1 MLLANAK
8 ADVQQLLDQTTITN
22 TQFDD
27 TNFLPDALN
36 RARRAFAA
44 ILPESE
50 IPKLI
55 KIASLTI
62 VAGVGTY
69 PTDFLK
75 KMKYPYV
82 TIGLVG
88 GTAYPAKRIAP
99 EDNWRRTLL
108 ESSSLTL
115 SDATSTKYYI
125 EASNGILLFPA
136 TSTLCYYQYIMT
148 PTDLGAV
155 DNIELP
161 LYVDDLVIWHVF
173 EQCMSTQR
181 GDQELAKYLLY
192 KQKSNIA
199 EVVK

>member
-36 RARRAFAA
+36 RARRAFAS

-75 KMKYPYV
+75 KMEYPYV
-82 TIGLVG
+82 TIGILG
-88 GTAYPAKRIAP
+88 GTVYPAKRIAP
-99 EDNWRRTLL
+99 DENWRRYLL
-108 ESSSLTL
+108 ESNTLTV
-115 SDATSTKYYI
+115 SDATSTKYYY
-125 EASNGILLFPA
+125 EASNGIMLYPA
-136 TSTLCYYQYIMT
+136 TSTVCYYQYIMI

-155 DNIELP
+155 DNTELP
-161 LYVDDLVIWHVF
+161 LYVDDMVIWHVF

-181 GDQELAKYLLY
+181 GDLELAKYLLY
-192 KQKSNIA
+192 KQKQDIA
-199 EVVK
+199 QVIK